1 MHFLGSSSSFAV
13 VRSLADADFL
23 GDPLLWVRLIA
34 VLGLMG
40 ASAIFWQAT
49 RGRRGSLEFSGEGKI
64 VVADTCSL
72 GNRQFLVVAQYGSE
86 KHLIGVST
94 TSISYLSSCLRKLAI
109 FNTSWIRSNPKVKMK
124 KLFKKY
130 CLAGLCCF
138 CFWAWLAF
146 LCLIPW
152 STPKLRARVLPVSA

>member
-1 MHFLGSSSSFAV
+1 MHFLDSSSSFAV

-40 ASAIFWQAT
+40 ASAYFLASYT
-49 RGRRGSLEFSGEGKI
+49 RKKRVRSSLSGEGKI

-72 GNRQFLVVAQYGSE
+72 GHRQFLVVAQYGSE

-94 TSISYLSSCLRKLAI
+94 TSISYLSRLSSETRDFQHELDQVESK
-109 FNTSWIRSNPKVKMK
+109 SEDEKV
-124 KLFKKY
+124 
-130 CLAGLCCF
+130 
-138 CFWAWLAF
+138 
-146 LCLIPW
+146 
-152 STPKLRARVLPVSA
+152 V